1 MMRKHTSD
9 IPKRGKLWRGLNTL
23 AAVLV
28 AALLVGGLVAVVR
41 LRHQTSVGAG
51 RITEVTP
58 TPTTPSLPI
67 GTTVYTTP
75 PDSHGYSAFSWSPD
89 STRIA
94 SLDSQGVQFWDA
106 TTGKHLINFHIP
118 GQNEWA
124 WGLSWSPNGQDV
136 AVGTTQEIL
145 LVNAQTGQVVRS
157 LSSGSLTSIVPGS
170 SGSPYLASELPA
182 SGGFGYRSL
191 AWSPDGRSIA
201 AAISF
206 GPSGAVQLWNA
217 QAGTLT
223 STFSLSGSYVPGFVS
238 WSSDGK
244 YLAMHA
250 YNSQPTDLN
259 AYPPKDDLVTVWSA
273 ATHQVI
279 FHQINSMSGSDA
291 GVFWQPKTDNLAFM
305 AINSSGRMVL
315 QIWNASNGTLVKQY
329 PSGIWADSLAWSP
342 DGQEFAYQ
350 GMLGTGK
357 NAVSAVI
364 IADVSSGQQIYAYK
378 APVTGVFVEGS
389 GQVLAWSPN
398 GKYIVSTQVSSSA
411 SKNDQ
416 MTQPEPPEVAK
427 VWVA

>member
-1 MMRKHTSD
+1 MRKHTSD
-9 IPKRGKLWRGLNTL
+9 TPKRGKFWRGLNTL

-51 RITEVTP
+51 RITKVTS
-58 TPTTPSLPI
+58 TPTTPPLPI

-75 PDSHGYSAFSWSPD
+75 PDPHGYSAFSWSSD

-106 TTGKHLINFHIP
+106 TTGKHLITFQLPH
-118 GQNEWA
+118 QNEWA
-124 WGLSWSPNGQDV
+124 TSLAWSPSGQDV
-136 AVGTTQEIL
+136 AVATTQEIL

-157 LSSGSLTSIVPGS
+157 LSSGSLTSVVP
-170 SGSPYLASELPA
+170 GSPYLASELPA

-217 QAGTLT
+217 QTGTLT

-273 ATHQVI
+273 TTHQVV

-291 GVFWQPKTDNLAFM
+291 GVFWQPQTDNLAFM
-305 AINSSGRMVL
+305 AINSTGRMIL
-315 QIWNASNGTLVKQY
+315 QLWNASNGTLVKQY
-329 PSGIWADSLAWSP
+329 PSGIWADSLAWSS

-350 GMLGTGK
+350 GTLGTGK
-357 NAVSAVI
+357 NAISAVI
-364 IADVSSGQQIYAYK
+364 IADASSGQQIYAYK
-378 APVTGVFVEGS
+378 APATSVIVEGS
-389 GQVLAWSPN
+389 GQSLAWSPD
-398 GKYIVSTQVSSSA
+398 GKYIVSTQVSDSR
-411 SKNDQ
+411 SKDDQ
-416 MTQPEPPEVAK
+416 RPEPPVVAK